1 MSLER
6 VILHIG
12 RHKSGTSSLQHCL
25 NRNSKLLAAAGVLY
39 PLYGRNGKVAHHD
52 IAKALNPNLQNTPID
67 PVHIA
72 NNILQERHNEEATII
87 ISSEAFQNICDLTY
101 VKEFLTALHPE
112 HITIICYFRE
122 HLDYAI
128 AAYRQ
133 FIHAQPHYQTF
144 KEYLAGKF
152 ENQKNFI
159 RSWKNLGSMELKW
172 FDKHSLLNSDIT
184 ADFLDVAKLKITMPS
199 LRVNPSI
206 GGDLLFL
213 KLLYNYQGKE
223 LLDYNKLSSIST
235 IQPEWSNPF
244 QVKDLSAQEI
254 RMRSDYNA
262 SLTKEIGREPCLK
275 SFAEYEMPPS
285 RDIDHQLLR
294 FLEVNH
300 DILLDKELKEQ
311 ILSGIFNCLIDY

>member
-1 MSLER
+1 MSIER
-6 VILHIG
+6 VVLHIG

-25 NRNSKLLAAAGVLY
+25 NRNSELLAAAGVLY

-67 PVHIA
+67 PVQIA
-72 NNILQERHNEEATII
+72 NNILLERQNEEATII

-128 AAYRQ
+128 TAYRQ

-159 RSWKNLGSMELKW
+159 RSWKNLGSMEIKW
-172 FDKHSLLNSDIT
+172 FDKHSLLNNDIT

-213 KLLYNYQGKE
+213 KLLYNYLGKE
-223 LLDYNKLSSIST
+223 LLDYKKLSSIST

-244 QVKDLSAQEI
+244 QVKELSALEI
-254 RMRSDYNA
+254 RSLSEYNT
-262 SLTKEIGREPCLK
+262 SLTKEIGKEPYLK
-275 SFAEYEMPPS
+275 SFAKYELPPS
-285 RDIDHQLLR
+285 RDIDHQLLSY
-294 FLEVNH
+294 LERNH
-300 DILLDKELKEQ
+300 DFLLDKELKAQ
-311 ILSGIFNCLIDY
+311 ILSGAFKYLIDC